1 MINVTKAHSYS
12 LMTNLLRH
20 YIREIILT
28 EAAER
33 RSNTSVYRDIERS
46 QGFFKFNGSRLTL
59 IDPATRPFAGL
70 TPEEMDTIFVGMI
83 EKAGYEVVGTIPPGI
98 AENGRVFSS
107 KYNTY
112 KVVHPTLESKADK
125 PQDVF
130 YITFGIKFS
139 AAESIQFSALHDE
152 ISKIVG
158 PDKSEP
164 ILVWNGTEYVEVDD
178 ADRVGGAGAKA
189 DVVLTRNGSPVIS
202 ISLKNLATGKGS
214 DMQQWG
220 GLSGVAEHPE
230 VKAFI
235 SDVTQRL
242 RDGEGKKFWRAIQDP
257 ALKEKA
263 VWGPA
268 GGEVDVIVAGTIPT
282 LEPVPGEDNKY
293 RISVGIGRGGVG
305 GVWYRADGRLPDGQL
320 DPVFFSRPEKKKNM
334 GGLKGQRG
342 GIFTLGTVT
351 SSSATRQI

>member
-1 MINVTKAHSYS
+1 MINVTKAHSYL

-33 RSNTSVYRDIERS
+33 RSNASVYRDIERS

-59 IDPATRPFAGL
+59 IDPASRPFAGL
-70 TPEEMDTIFVGMI
+70 TPEDMDTLFVGMI
-83 EKAGYEVVGTIPPGI
+83 EKSGYEVIGTVPPDI

-112 KVVHPTLESKADK
+112 KVVHPSLESKADK
-125 PQDVF
+125 TQDVF

-152 ISKIVG
+152 ITKVVG

-164 ILVWNGTEYVEVDD
+164 ILVWNGADYVEVDD
-178 ADRVGGAGAKA
+178 ADRVGGSGEKA
-189 DVVLTRNGSPVIS
+189 DVVLTRNGSPVLS

-263 VWGPA
+263 VWKTA
-268 GGEVDVIVAGTIPT
+268 GGEVDVIVAGTIPS
-282 LEPVPGEDNKY
+282 LELEPGEDNKY
-293 RISVGIGRGGVG
+293 RIRVGIGRGGVG
-305 GVWYRADGRLPDGQL
+305 GVWYRSDGRLPDGQL

-342 GIFTLGTVT
+342 GVFTLGTAAA
-351 SSSATRQI
+351 SSATRQI

>member
-59 IDPATRPFAGL
+59 IDPTSRPFAGL
-70 TPEEMDTIFVGMI
+70 TPEELDQLFVGMI
-83 EKAGYEVVGTIPPGI
+83 EKAGYQVIGTVPPNV

-112 KVVHPTLESKADK
+112 KVVHHTIGDGAEIDK
-125 PQDVF
+125 DVF

-139 AAESIQFSALHDE
+139 AAESIQFSALHDV

-158 PDKSEP
+158 PDKMEP
-164 ILVWNGTEYVEVDD
+164 ILVWNGADYVEVDD
-178 ADRVGGAGAKA
+178 ADRVGGSGAKA
-189 DVVLTRNGSPVIS
+189 DVVFTRMGSPVIS

-220 GLSGVAEHPE
+220 GLSSSIDHPE
-230 VKAFI
+230 VKSFI
-235 SDVTQRL
+235 DDVTKNL
-242 RDGEGKKFWRAIQDP
+242 RDGAGSKFWREIKDD
-257 ALKEKA
+257 ALKDKA
-263 VWGPA
+263 VWGPD
-268 GGEVDVIVAGTIPT
+268 GGQVDVIVAGTLPT
-282 LEPVPGEDNKY
+282 LEPEPGEDNKY
-293 RISVGIGRGGVG
+293 RINVGIGRGGVG
-305 GVWYRADGRLPDGQL
+305 GVWYRADGQLPGGQL

-342 GIFTLGTVT
+342 GVFTLGTAL
-351 SSSATRQI
+351 SSVASKQI